1 MRRFVL
7 AASLIVGLTG
17 GFVAPAGAA
26 SVESSACPDD
36 LEGSEIHEDGC
47 EQSCPGDDDEGNC
60 PPGCDDC
67 GCCPG
72 VAPGVA
78 VEPPQLEVA
87 PASLVTLLAAPA
99 AAPDGLAPDVW
110 RPPRS

>member
-7 AASLIVGLTG
+7 AASLIAGMTG
-17 GFVAPAGAA
+17 GFVPSAEAC
-26 SVESSACPDD
+26 SEEESGPEHAQK
-36 LEGSEIHEDGC
+36 HEADC
-47 EQSCPGDDDEGNC
+47 EQSCPGDDEEGNC

-78 VEPPQLEVA
+78 VEVPKVG
-87 PASLVTLLAAPA
+87 AAPA
-99 AAPDGLAPDVW
+99 ILVALLPAPATAPTGLRSDVW
-110 RPPRS
+110 RPPRG